1 MIKKNDLVKVIY
13 SRQLMDE
20 GLLRLV
26 NMKGKVLEVKQNS
39 KTYPGAWVQ
48 CKDPITNQN
57 VEWFIPLNSLRSRQS
72 EYVAKNAKELLNMD
86 L

>member
-39 KTYPGAWVQ
+39 KTHPGAWVQ
-48 CKDPITNQN
+48 FKDPITNQN